1 MEEREVRLKKLKEL
15 KSLGEDPYKT
25 RFERTHSLKEIKD
38 NYPSLEGKVVKVAG
52 RVISKRLHGKASF
65 STIRDFSGTLQI
77 YIRFDNV
84 GEEAYKFFKKFI
96 DPGDFIGVEGE
107 VFKTHTGEIT
117 INVRKLTLLSKS
129 IRPLPEKYHGVKD
142 VEVRYRK
149 RYLDLIANPE
159 VKEIFITRSKLI
171 KTMREILE
179 SFGFIEVETPML
191 QPIPGGATARP
202 FVTYHNALDMNLYLR
217 IAPELYLKR
226 LIVGGFERIFEINRN
241 FRNEGISTVHN
252 PEFTMLELY
261 WAYADY
267 KDMMELTE
275 KLISETVKRIKGSY
289 ICEFKGEK
297 IDFSPPWRRFTYR
310 ELFEKATGEDI
321 EKFKDI
327 DFALSYLK
335 REGIEL
341 TRKPNFKNIVDEIF
355 KEKVEGS
362 LIQPTIIYDF
372 PVEMSPLAKRKK
384 DEPDWVERFEVFVG
398 GMEIANA
405 FSELNDP
412 IDQKERFLAQ
422 AKEKAKGDEEAH
434 FFDADYIEAL
444 EHGMPPTAGLGIGID
459 RLVMIVTGKDSIRE
473 VILFPQ
479 LRKKE
484 E

>member
-1 MEEREVRLKKLKEL
+1 MEEREVRLKKLEEL

-84 GEEAYKFFKKFI
+84 GEETYKFFKKFI

-297 IDFSPPWRRFTYR
+297 IDFSPPW
-310 ELFEKATGEDI
+310 
-321 EKFKDI
+321 
-327 DFALSYLK
+327 
-335 REGIEL
+335 
-341 TRKPNFKNIVDEIF
+341 
-355 KEKVEGS
+355 
-362 LIQPTIIYDF
+362 
-372 PVEMSPLAKRKK
+372 
-384 DEPDWVERFEVFVG
+384 
-398 GMEIANA
+398 
-405 FSELNDP
+405 
-412 IDQKERFLAQ
+412 
-422 AKEKAKGDEEAH
+422 
-434 FFDADYIEAL
+434 
-444 EHGMPPTAGLGIGID
+444 
-459 RLVMIVTGKDSIRE
+459 
-473 VILFPQ
+473 
-479 LRKKE
+479 
-484 E
+484 

>member
-1 MEEREVRLKKLKEL
+1 
-15 KSLGEDPYKT
+15 
-25 RFERTHSLKEIKD
+25 
-38 NYPSLEGKVVKVAG
+38 
-52 RVISKRLHGKASF
+52 
-65 STIRDFSGTLQI
+65 
-77 YIRFDNV
+77 
-84 GEEAYKFFKKFI
+84 
-96 DPGDFIGVEGE
+96 
-107 VFKTHTGEIT
+107 
-117 INVRKLTLLSKS
+117 
-129 IRPLPEKYHGVKD
+129 
-142 VEVRYRK
+142 
-149 RYLDLIANPE
+149 
-159 VKEIFITRSKLI
+159 
-171 KTMREILE
+171 
-179 SFGFIEVETPML
+179 
-191 QPIPGGATARP
+191 
-202 FVTYHNALDMNLYLR
+202 
-217 IAPELYLKR
+217 
-226 LIVGGFERIFEINRN
+226 
-241 FRNEGISTVHN
+241 
-252 PEFTMLELY
+252 
-261 WAYADY
+261 ADY

-355 KEKVEGS
+355 KEKVEGN

>member
-1 MEEREVRLKKLKEL
+1 MEEREIRLKKLEEL
-15 KSLGEDPYKT
+15 RNLGEDPYKT
-25 RFERTHSLKEIKD
+25 KFERTHSLKEIKD
-38 NYPSLEGKVVKVAG
+38 NYSSLEGKSVRVAG

-65 STIRDFSGTLQI
+65 STIRDFSDTLQI

-84 GEEAYKFFKKFI
+84 GEETYKFFKKFV

-117 INVRKLTLLSKS
+117 INVKKLILLSKS
-129 IRPLPEKYHGVKD
+129 IRPLPEKYHGIKD

-159 VKEIFITRSKLI
+159 VKEIFITRSRLI

-179 SFGFIEVETPML
+179 SFDFIEVETPML
-191 QPIPGGATARP
+191 QPIPGGATAKP
-202 FVTYHNALDMNLYLR
+202 FATYHNALDMNLYLR

-267 KDMMELTE
+267 KDMMDLTE
-275 KLISETVKRIKGSY
+275 KVISETVKRIKGDY
-289 ICEFKGEK
+289 VCEFKGEK
-297 IDFSPPWRRFTYR
+297 IDFSPPWKRLTYK
-310 ELFEKATGEDI
+310 ELFEKATGENI

-335 REGIEL
+335 KEGIEL

-355 KEKVEGS
+355 KEKVES
-362 LIQPTIIYDF
+362 NLIQPTIIYDF

-412 IDQKERFLAQ
+412 VDQKERFLAQ
-422 AKEKAKGDEEAH
+422 AKEKARGDEEAH

-479 LRKKE
+479 LRKRE

>member
-1 MEEREVRLKKLKEL
+1 MEEREIRLKKLEEL
-15 KSLGEDPYKT
+15 RNLGEDPYKT
-25 RFERTHSLKEIKD
+25 KFERTHSLKEIKD
-38 NYPSLEGKVVKVAG
+38 NYSSLEGKTVRAAG

-77 YIRFDNV
+77 YIKFDNV
-84 GEEAYKFFKKFI
+84 GEESYKFFKKFV

-117 INVRKLTLLSKS
+117 INVKKLILLSKS
-129 IRPLPEKYHGVKD
+129 IRPLPEKYHGIKD

-159 VKEIFITRSKLI
+159 VKEIFITRSRLI

-179 SFGFIEVETPML
+179 SFNFIEVETPML
-191 QPIPGGATARP
+191 QQIPGGATAKP
-202 FVTYHNALDMNLYLR
+202 FATYHNALDMNLYLR

-267 KDMMELTE
+267 KDMMDLTE
-275 KLISETVKRIKGSY
+275 KVISETVKRIKGDY
-289 ICEFKGEK
+289 VCEFKGEK
-297 IDFSPPWRRFTYR
+297 IDFSPPWKRLTYR
-310 ELFEKATGEDI
+310 ELFEKATGENI

-335 REGIEL
+335 KEGIEL

-355 KEKVEGS
+355 KERVES
-362 LIQPTIIYDF
+362 NLIQPTIIYDF

-384 DEPDWVERFEVFVG
+384 DDPDWVERFEVFVG

-412 IDQKERFLAQ
+412 VDQKERFLAQ

-479 LRKKE
+479 LRKRE